1 MSKQKTTSARVPR
14 YRVLADRLIAD
25 IRQGRLK
32 VGTRIAGE
40 IELCETLG
48 LSRHTV
54 RAALR
59 VIEDIGLIGR
69 RRGAGTVVTSKT
81 PSRSYVQALRSPSEL
96 LQYPAAS
103 SLTVQS
109 VNAIKAGRKLALS
122 LDGVEGK
129 AWIKVGALRNLDDG
143 GFPICWLDLYLDPE
157 FAAITESIGRKRIP
171 VYEMIERQF
180 GIKIANVEINLC
192 ASLVSQALHSRLKVS
207 AGTPSLNVT
216 RRYFTDDMRVVQVS
230 ISEHPADR
238 YHYSLQLR
246 RSRQP
251 GLSGGWT
258 AV

>member
-1 MSKQKTTSARVPR
+1 
-14 YRVLADRLIAD
+14 LADRLVAD

-32 VGTRIAGE
+32 VGSRIAGE
-40 IELCETLG
+40 IELCATLG
-48 LSRHTV
+48 LSRHTI

-59 VIEDIGLIGR
+59 VLEDLGLIGR
-69 RRGAGTVVTSKT
+69 RRGAGTVVMSKT

-103 SLTVQS
+103 SLAVQS
-109 VNAIKAGRKLALS
+109 INSIKAGRKLAAS
-122 LDGVEGK
+122 LGGGEGK
-129 AWIKVGALRNLDDG
+129 VWTKVGALRTLDEG
-143 GFPICWLDLYLDPE
+143 GVPICWLDLYLDPE

-180 GIKIANVEINLC
+180 AIKIANVEINIC

-207 AGTPSLNVT
+207 AGTPALNVT
-216 RRYFTDDMRVVQVS
+216 RRYFTADMRIVQVS

-246 RSRQP
+246 RGWQP
-251 GLSGGWT
+251 GLSGGWA